1 MNGQD
6 RRKEILE
13 ILRSARGPVSGAALA
28 SRLHVSR
35 QVIVQDI
42 ALIRAGNH
50 NIYSTNR
57 GYLLNEPDRISRV
70 FKVIH
75 KDSETEEELLMI
87 VDLGGCVEDV
97 FIYHKVYGVMRG
109 ELGLKTRLAVKDYM
123 EMISSGKSSLLMNVT
138 SGYHYHTVSAED
150 ERTLDLI
157 RDALKERGFLA
168 GLQDYEP
175 VDFSAQEKNHADRD

>member
-1 MNGQD
+1 
-6 RRKEILE
+6 
-13 ILRSARGPVSGAALA
+13 
-28 SRLHVSR
+28 
-35 QVIVQDI
+35 
-42 ALIRAGNH
+42 
-50 NIYSTNR
+50 
-57 GYLLNEPDRISRV
+57 
-70 FKVIH
+70 
-75 KDSETEEELLMI
+75 MI